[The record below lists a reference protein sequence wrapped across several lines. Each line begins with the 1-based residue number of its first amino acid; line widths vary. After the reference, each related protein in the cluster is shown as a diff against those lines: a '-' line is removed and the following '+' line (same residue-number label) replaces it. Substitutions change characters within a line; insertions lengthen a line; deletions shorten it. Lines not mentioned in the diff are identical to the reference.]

1 MRTLLAK
8 DIAPFTKILTKMELK
23 ESIKSMFATPKEDI
37 QQNDDDSKQ
46 NKNNSNGKM
55 ISELIW
61 GIVENYYKAEQDF
74 FIFIAG
80 LEGKTPEE
88 ISNLPLNEFI
98 DLIKELF
105 SEKNLPFFKLAVK

>member
-8 DIAPFTKILTKMELK
+8 DIAPFTKILAKMELK
-23 ESIKSMFATPKEDI
+23 ESIKGMFA
-37 QQNDDDSKQ
+37 NA
-46 NKNNSNGKM
+46 NKDRGQM

-74 FIFIAG
+74 FVFIAD
-80 LEGKTPEE
+80 LEGKTTDE
-88 ISNLPLNEFI
+88 ISNLLLNEFI

>member
-1 MRTLLAK
+1 MRALLAK

-23 ESIKSMFATPKEDI
+23 ESIKSMFA
-37 QQNDDDSKQ
+37 NA
-46 NKNNSNGKM
+46 NKDRGQM

-61 GIVENYYKAEQDF
+61 GIIENYYKAEQDF
-74 FIFIAG
+74 FVFIAD
-80 LEGKTPEE
+80 LEGKTTDE

-105 SEKNLPFFKLAVK
+105 SEKNLPFFKSAAK